1 MRSRKTLE
9 NKKCRKLFKE
19 IIMQFL
25 FQKYYLILIINTL
38 SLFLCV
44 VSGCT
49 SSVGPSY
56 ISMSRSVY
64 NEVIN
69 RTEDEQMLL
78 SIVKGRYGE
87 TSSQLAVS
95 AIAANVNFK
104 TNAGL
109 EAGFGSKDNYREN
122 LVPFSG
128 GFAFEE
134 NPTITYMPIQGEQ
147 YMKQLMS
154 PISLDILVLVIR
166 SGAQSTTFFNL
177 LVKRVNDMLNPDF
190 FEGPFVEP
198 DPKFQRFVELNKEL
212 DQAGV
217 MQWVEDPRED
227 VPYAILIT
235 SYAPKYSQEV
245 REYLG
250 LLGIPMPTDDSE
262 DIVLPVYFAVKG
274 SEWNGIAISTRSTF
288 EVLQILR
295 ASIEIPQEHQQEGLV
310 MNYPTLGPPG
320 KDIHVHSSKKKPQ
333 SATVAV
339 KHRKYWFYIDE
350 SDMKTKLF
358 YMALRTLWSTSIT
371 GVAGQR
377 TAPVLTIPV
386 SN

>member
-1 MRSRKTLE
+1 
-9 NKKCRKLFKE
+9 
-19 IIMQFL
+19 
-25 FQKYYLILIINTL
+25 
-38 SLFLCV
+38 
-44 VSGCT
+44 
-49 SSVGPSY
+49 
-56 ISMSRSVY
+56 MSRSVY
-64 NEVIN
+64 NEAIN

-95 AIAANVNFK
+95 AVVANINFK
-104 TNAGL
+104 TNAGV

-128 GFAFEE
+128 GFAYEE
-134 NPTITYMPIQGEQ
+134 NPTITYTPIQGEQ

-154 PISLDILVLVIR
+154 PVSLDILVLVIR
-166 SGAQSTTFFNL
+166 SGAHSNTFFNL
-177 LVKRVNDMLNPDF
+177 LVKRINDMLNPDF

-198 DPKFQRFVELNKEL
+198 DPEFQRFVELNKEL

-235 SYAPKYSQEV
+235 SYASKYSQEV
-245 REYLG
+245 HEYLD

-262 DIVLPVYFAVKG
+262 DIILPVYFAVKG
-274 SEWNGIAISTRSTF
+274 RQWNGVAISTRSTY

-295 ASIEIPQEHQQEGLV
+295 AAIEIPQEHQKEGLV
-310 MNYPTLGPPG
+310 MNYPTLGLAG
-320 KDIHVHSSKKKPQ
+320 KDVRIHSSKKKPE
-333 SATVAV
+333 SAVLAV

-358 YMALRTLWSTSIT
+358 YMAVRALWSASIT
-371 GVAGQR
+371 GEAGQR

-386 SN
+386 SQ